1 MRLGR
6 SLLILSIAGALACAH
21 RPAEAPELIHFRDL
35 AGAQQ
40 AAARSGGLLLVDFY
54 AEWCGPCKRFA
65 KAVDI
70 DATLRGALANEV
82 IFHEIDA
89 EKGEGVPLSEHY
101 GVDGFPTFVLMN
113 AKGDVV
119 DRWSGFDEP
128 NGFLESLRKATADPT
143 TFAEKK
149 TRFASKPTLDGAE
162 KLAELSRD
170 SGSPEEALRYYA
182 EAQRLN
188 VGDRGKYLPA
198 ILDLEVAAWK
208 HGASVEEPKK
218 TADAIVALPSRT
230 LSDLRGVVA
239 AMRSLGRKIGDPSLV
254 APYLERA
261 LAAAESS
268 DDKDAPALAQSL
280 RLQKAIEIE
289 KDMPK
294 AVELKRA
301 AMPAGWRDDA
311 EALNAFAWWCFEHK
325 VNLDE
330 ANELAQK
337 GADLAPAG
345 AKKAMILD
353 TLAEICNARGNCGDA
368 AQIEARAAAEDP
380 ANEHYKERAVEFAKL
395 FAEQR
400 GGPSQL

>member
-6 SLLILSIAGALACAH
+6 TILILSIAGALACAH
-21 RPAEAPELIHFRDL
+21 RSTEAPELAHFQDL
-35 AGAQQ
+35 
-40 AAARSGGLLLVDFY
+40 AAAREAASKTGGLLLVDFY
-54 AEWCGPCKRFA
+54 AVWCGPCKRFT
-65 KAVDI
+65 KEVDL

-113 AKGDVV
+113 AAGEVV
-119 DRWSGFDEP
+119 DRWSGYDEP
-128 NGFLESLRKATADPT
+128 KSFLESLRRATADPT
-143 TFAEKK
+143 TFAQKK
-149 TRFASKPTLDGAE
+149 TRFASKPTLEGAE

-188 VGDRGKYLPA
+188 AGDPGKYLPA

-208 HGASVEEPKK
+208 NGASVDEPRK
-218 TADAIVALPSRT
+218 TADAILARPAST
-230 LSDLRGVVA
+230 AFDLYGVST
-239 AMRSLGRKIGDPSLV
+239 AMQRLASKAGDP
-254 APYLERA
+254 AIHATYLDRA
-261 LAAAESS
+261 LAAVERSGG
-268 DDKDAPALAQSL
+268 DRAPELARNL
-280 RLQKAIEIE
+280 RLQKALEIE
-289 KDMPK
+289 KDFPK
-294 AVELKRA
+294 AVALKRA
-301 AMPAGWRDDA
+301 SLPEGWQNDP
-311 EALNAFAWWCFEHK
+311 EELNGFAWWCFKHE
-325 VNLDE
+325 VALDE
-330 ANELAQK
+330 AQELAQK

-380 ANEHYKERAVEFAKL
+380 ANEHYKERAVEFARL
-395 FAEQR
+395 LAEKR